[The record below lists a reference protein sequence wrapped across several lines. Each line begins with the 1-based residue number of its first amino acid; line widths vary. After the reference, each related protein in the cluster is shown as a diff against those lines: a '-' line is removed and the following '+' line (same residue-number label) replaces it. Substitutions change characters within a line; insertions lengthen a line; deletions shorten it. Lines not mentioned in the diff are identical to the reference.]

1 MVVGKQHEST
11 RKSNTKGVIRE
22 GENLYLYVY
31 RYREGYGI
39 NKSVVLSRVY

>member
-22 GENLYLYVY
+22 GEIYISMYIVIV
-31 RYREGYGI
+31 RGMG
-39 NKSVVLSRVY
+39 